1 VRATERLRWLLA
13 AAGPLL
19 LETASIMPFYGGG
32 AKSRYHCQID
42 PTHCPNDY
50 LPIMELLLPIVTVGL
65 LYPFARL
72 SFSLL
77 APDPVSREMRWR
89 LATDAAKADVFPILQ
104 IGAAI
109 GGLWTLWRATSYVGI
124 PDGAPYL
131 AFWLVF
137 TCWFT
142 VALAAAWPRRRA

>member
-1 VRATERLRWLLA
+1 VRAAERVRWLLA

-19 LETASIMPFYGGG
+19 LETASVMPFYGGG

-50 LPIMELLLPIVTVGL
+50 LPIVELVLPIVTLAL

-77 APDPVSREMRWR
+77 APDPGSREMRWR
-89 LATDAAKADVFPILQ
+89 LATDANKADVFPILQ
-104 IGAAI
+104 IGAVV
-109 GGLWTLWRATSYVGI
+109 GVLWTLWRAATYIGI

-131 AFWLVF
+131 GFWAVF
-137 TCWFT
+137 AAWFA
-142 VALAAAWPRRRA
+142 VALAVAWPWRSA